1 MCTNRGKLL
10 VALLE
15 ELVLGGGGGE
25 WGAADDG
32 GFVSPVAGFALDTL
46 AKILEIF
53 LLNVG

>member
-10 VALLE
+10 VSLLE
-15 ELVLGGGGGE
+15 ELVLGGEG
-25 WGAADDG
+25 GAADDG